1 MPVNDKGLQTTIG
14 ELQPI
19 LSAKTTSSR
28 IFQWWH
34 LEKNNHMQGYAQW
47 HRHDR
52 SSGEYLRFRQ
62 SFSPVSPFGE
72 DLELVFFK
80 VLSRI
85 PTALLL
91 ISVSAP
97 ISRLY
102 NHFDYLVSKQQC
114 ERVIIIGD
122 MKVDSYGTKNWMAK
136 LMPLPHVELV
146 VSSLQGLFITK

>member
-1 MPVNDKGLQTTIG
+1 
-14 ELQPI
+14 
-19 LSAKTTSSR
+19 
-28 IFQWWH
+28 
-34 LEKNNHMQGYAQW
+34 MQGYAQW

-102 NHFDYLVSKQQC
+102 NHFDYLAPKQQC

-122 MKVDSYGTKNWMAK
+122 MKMDSYGTKN
-136 LMPLPHVELV
+136 
-146 VSSLQGLFITK
+146 